1 MMAPSGHDK
10 VRIFRGKTG
19 FGPFTMFDV
28 QKRQSLGSA
37 ALTMLDLIYH
47 NTVRTVRKSHRDA
60 IFAIL
65 VNILQ
70 TLIMVIAFY
79 ALFELLGMRGAA
91 IRGDFL
97 LYVMSGIFVFMV
109 HVKALMAVAS
119 AEGPASPMMQH
130 LPMSTTVSIWAA
142 AFSALYIQVISL
154 GAVLFAYHLVWAPIE
169 VHQPMGALA
178 MLLLAWFFGVA
189 VGSIFLAIK
198 PWMPGTTGIIQQIYT
213 RVNMF
218 ASGKMFVA
226 NTLPATMVAMFA
238 WNPLFHIIDQ
248 GRGYIFINYN
258 PMKTSLMYPV
268 YVSIVLLVI
277 GLIGESFTR
286 KRVSLS
292 WTAGR

>member
-1 MMAPSGHDK
+1 M
-10 VRIFRGKTG
+10 VRASCGGNTRGRTTRKSIG
-19 FGPFTMFDV
+19 QAGMFQV
-28 QKRQSLGSA
+28 ERRQSLAGA
-37 ALTMLDLIYH
+37 ALTILDLIYH

-60 IFAIL
+60 LFAIL

-70 TLIMVIAFY
+70 TLIMVGAFVG
-79 ALFELLGMRGAA
+79 LFEILGMRAAA

-109 HVKALMAVAS
+109 HVKALMAVAG

-154 GAVLFAYHLVWAPIE
+154 GAILFVYHLVWTPVEI
-169 VHQPMGALA
+169 HQPVGAVA
-178 MLLLAWFFGVA
+178 MLGLAWFFGVA
-189 VGSIFLAIK
+189 VGSIFLALK
-198 PWMPGTTGIIQQIYT
+198 PWLPGPVGIMQQIYT

-226 NTLPATMVAMFA
+226 NTLPASMVVMFA

-248 GRGYIFINYN
+248 GRGFIFINYN
-258 PMKTSLMYPV
+258 PMKTSITYPIIISV
-268 YVSIVLLVI
+268 ILLVI

-292 WTAGR
+292 WSAVR

>member
-1 MMAPSGHDK
+1 MFQAQTDSGL
-10 VRIFRGKTG
+10 
-19 FGPFTMFDV
+19 
-28 QKRQSLGSA
+28 LGA
-37 ALTMLDLIYH
+37 AFMILDLIYH

-65 VNILQ
+65 TNIVQ
-70 TLIMVIAFY
+70 TLVMVGAFVL
-79 ALFELLGMRGAA
+79 LFEILGMRGNA

-97 LYVMSGIFVFMV
+97 LYIMSGIFVFMI
-109 HVKALMAVAS
+109 HVKALAAVAS

-142 AFSALYIQVISL
+142 AFSSLYIQVISL
-154 GAVLFAYHLVWAPIE
+154 GAILFGYHLIWTPIE
-169 VHQPMGALA
+169 VHQPVGAIA
-178 MLLLAWFFGVA
+178 MLLLAWFSGVA
-189 VGSIFLAIK
+189 VGSLVLAIK
-198 PWMPGTTGIIQQIYT
+198 PWMPQPAGIAQQIYT
-213 RVNMF
+213 RLNMF

-226 NTLPATMVAMFA
+226 NTLPASMVAMFA

-268 YVSIVLLVI
+268 YVSVILLVI